1 MSCVAKRDVEL
12 RVSIVVDDELVR
24 VLLQQL
30 AKAHSQA
37 RISLFVIGDPDL
49 AVNVAWIPQLRKN
62 FGHSLLLCAMAS
74 CSGFVGCRADEG

>member
-1 MSCVAKRDVEL
+1 MEL

-24 VLLQQL
+24 MLLQQL

-37 RISLFVIGDPDL
+37 RKSLFVIRDPDL

-74 CSGFVGCRADEG
+74 CSDYFGCRADEG